1 MPAVQI
7 FVIAARNLQR
17 RKTRTVIAL
26 LGIAVGVSIV
36 VSIVSSA
43 GGLRRQFYRM
53 AEVFRG
59 DLIATNKVAFMPIQ
73 SRVSA
78 QEAADLAKHELVE
91 GTSLL
96 RIWRQPVKN
105 SEGVNQPILILGLR
119 PDDIV
124 TKRYPVINGRPLKNG
139 DKETVIIGELL
150 ARDLKKKVND
160 KIEIFGRSMAIC
172 GLYRSPVASVSFLSG
187 GIVMPLSRM
196 CNLLS
201 PTAPVSGNMAII
213 HVKGFLA
220 SDSTPSAKALQ
231 ELDQRVKKGAEVL
244 PEIYTRLKVQPIAEY
259 LDSFKGQLEIID
271 QFAWAISILAV
282 IAGGI
287 GIMNTMIMSVF
298 ERTREIGL
306 LKALGW
312 PASMI
317 MSVII
322 IEGALLS
329 IMGGLVGIPLGLIE
343 VKFATYLIKLGWIE
357 VSWDWTLFGQALALA
372 TFVGVLGSIYPAA
385 RAAAFAPTD
394 ALRYE

>member
-1 MPAVQI
+1 MQLL
-7 FVIAARNLQR
+7 VIAARNLQR
-17 RKTRTVIAL
+17 RATRTIIAL

-43 GGLRRQFYRM
+43 GGLKRQFYRM

-73 SRVSA
+73 SIVTES
-78 QEAADLAKHELVE
+78 EAAALAEDDLIE
-91 GTSLL
+91 GASLL

-105 SEGVNQPILILGLR
+105 PLGVNQPVLILGLR
-119 PDDIV
+119 SGDIAME
-124 TKRYPVINGRPLKNG
+124 RYPISKGRALKKG
-139 DKETVIIGELL
+139 DEDTIIVGEIL
-150 ARDLKKKVND
+150 ARDLQKGVND
-160 KIEIFGRSMAIC
+160 KLNIFGREMTIC
-172 GLYRSPVASVSFLSG
+172 GLYRSPVTSVSFLSG
-187 GIVMPLSRM
+187 GIVMPLAYM
-196 CNLLS
+196 CKLR
-201 PTAPVSGNMAII
+201 APNAKEVSGNLAIL
-213 HVKGFLA
+213 HVKGYKTDVLN
-220 SDSTPSAKALQ
+220 PSSAELKALD
-231 ELDQRVKKGAEVL
+231 EKVALGAKEIPKKFKK
-244 PEIYTRLKVQPIAEY
+244 LKVQPIGEY
-259 LDSFKGQLEIID
+259 LDSFKSQLEIVD

-322 IEGALLS
+322 IEGGLLS
-329 IMGGLVGIPLGLIE
+329 ILGGLVGIPLGLLE
-343 VKFATYLIKLGWIE
+343 VKLATYLIKLGWIE
-357 VSWDWTLFGQALALA
+357 VVWDWELFIQALALA

-385 RAAAFAPTD
+385 RAARFAPTE